1 MYYMIMTILMVTLPI
16 IITLLF
22 GFISAWRHDFNN
34 KDATTL
40 NRMVLTYAVP
50 MSIFA
55 GTVST
60 SKAYLLES
68 IPLLLTLTVTIVG
81 LYALVYFLFRY
92 VFRFS
97 LDLSALSALTVAG
110 PAVPFFG
117 PAILEG
123 FFGVSAA
130 IPIAIGSIL
139 INVTIVPFTVFLL
152 TMNRIQTSVTSEVSE
167 NTKNIF
173 IQHLK
178 ETVKK
183 PLVWAPVLAV
193 IIVLLGFNSPPVLN
207 KSLELLGKASAGVAL
222 FASGIMLAAYK
233 LKLDALTWSLVILK
247 NIFAPILIY
256 VVARGFG
263 LNIHLISQALI
274 TMAIPA
280 MPIIVVF
287 AIEYKVAEKNM
298 PSVLLLS
305 TILSPLTIGGF
316 IALIS
321 TFG

>member
-1 MYYMIMTILMVTLPI
+1 MIMTILMVTLPI
-16 IITLLF
+16 VITLLF
-22 GFISAWRHDFNN
+22 GFIAAWRHDFNN
-34 KDATTL
+34 KDATVL

-68 IPLLLTLTVTIVG
+68 IPLLLTLTITIIG
-81 LYALVYFLFRY
+81 LYALVYFVFCY
-92 VFRFS
+92 VFKCS
-97 LDLSALSALTVAG
+97 LSLSALSAVTVAG

-123 FFGVSAA
+123 LFGVSAA
-130 IPIAIGSIL
+130 VPIAIGSIV

-152 TMNRIQTSVTSEVSE
+152 TMGRMQNPTMATES
-167 NTKNIF
+167 K
-173 IQHLK
+173 
-178 ETVKK
+178 
-183 PLVWAPVLAV
+183 PVLAV
-193 IIVLLGFNSPPVLN
+193 IVVLLGFNSPPLLS
-207 KSLELLGKASAGVAL
+207 KSLELLGKTSAGVAL

-247 NIFAPILIY
+247 NIFAPILVYI
-256 VVARGFG
+256 VARSFG
-263 LNIHLISQALI
+263 IDMHLISQALI

-321 TFG
+321 ELG

>member
-1 MYYMIMTILMVTLPI
+1 MIMTILMVTLPI
-16 IITLLF
+16 VITLLF
-22 GFISAWRHDFNN
+22 GFIAAWRHDFNN
-34 KDATTL
+34 KDATVL

-68 IPLLLTLTVTIVG
+68 IPLLLTLTITIIG
-81 LYALVYFLFRY
+81 LYALVYFVFRY
-92 VFRFS
+92 VFKCS
-97 LDLSALSALTVAG
+97 LSLSALSAVTVAG

-123 FFGVSAA
+123 LFGVSAA
-130 IPIAIGSIL
+130 VPIAIGSIV

-152 TMNRIQTSVTSEVSE
+152 TMGRMQNPTMVTES
-167 NTKNIF
+167 KNAKDVF
-173 IQHLK
+173 ITHLK
-178 ETVKK
+178 ETVQK
-183 PLVWAPVLAV
+183 PLVWAPVLA
-193 IIVLLGFNSPPVLN
+193 IIVVLLGFNSPPLLS
-207 KSLELLGKASAGVAL
+207 KSLELLGKTSAGVAL

-247 NIFAPILIY
+247 NIFAPILVYI
-256 VVARGFG
+256 VARSFG
-263 LNIHLISQALI
+263 IDMHLISQALI

-321 TFG
+321 ALS

>member
-1 MYYMIMTILMVTLPI
+1 MIMTILSTTVPI
-16 IITLLF
+16 IITLLL
-22 GFISAWRHDFNN
+22 GFVAAWHHDFSS
-34 KDATTL
+34 KDAPIL

-60 SKAYLLES
+60 SKLYLLES
-68 IPLLLTLTVTIVG
+68 VPLLLTITVTIIG
-81 LYALVYFLFRY
+81 LYAIVYFICRILFKL
-92 VFRFS
+92 S
-97 LDLSALSALTVAG
+97 LSASALCAVAVAG

-117 PAILEG
+117 PAILG
-123 FFGVSAA
+123 GLFGTSSA
-130 IPIAIGSIL
+130 IPIAIGSIV

-152 TMNRIQTSVTSEVSE
+152 TIGKKKDTNTASPSESA
-167 NTKNIF
+167 TKIF
-173 IQHLK
+173 IEHLK

-183 PLVWAPVLAV
+183 PLVWAPILASA
-193 IIVLLGFNSPPVLN
+193 IVLLGFDVPALFSQ
-207 KSLELLGKASAGVAL
+207 SLELLGHAGSGVAL

-233 LKLDALTWSLVILK
+233 IKLDVLTWFLVLLK
-247 NIFAPILIY
+247 NIVAPATIFLI
-256 VVARGFG
+256 AQWFG
-263 LNIHLISQALI
+263 LDHKAIAQAVI

-287 AIEYKVAEKNM
+287 AIEYRIAEKNM

-316 IALIS
+316 IAL
-321 TFG
+321 TT